1 MDQEL
6 TLSTVELQ
14 VLSEL
19 DSKQF
24 GFIKLNEDIHAKKK
38 AVALKAIQYL
48 ERVIVQSNIQERK
61 KESGESG
68 RHGFSVDPKTYV
80 KLGHLHLLLE
90 DWSKSLSAYQKYFKL
105 SKNYWKDPAF
115 LYGLGL
121 VYFKYNSFQFA
132 TMAFQQV
139 LYVDPGFQ
147 RANEVHLRL
156 GIIAKMKNDF
166 ETSLKHFYMAKN
178 DCSPCSFNDME
189 IRFHISHLHEV
200 CGKFMEAKLQ
210 YNTMLEDKSLSS
222 QLKADIYRQMG
233 WMHHSVEVF
242 GDKSLR
248 VEQAIQYLQK
258 SNENDPKSGQSLYLL
273 GRCYASIGKVHDAFI
288 AYRNSVDKSESNA
301 DTWCS
306 IGVLYQQ
313 QNQPMDAL
321 QAYICAV
328 QLDKEHWAA
337 WTNLGILYESQSQ
350 PHDALACYNNAT
362 RNRTVNPS
370 LHQRIKYL
378 KTQMAQAPP
387 PAAPGKQRSLPTVED
402 AWNLPISNEM
412 TNRAQPRGRGQG
424 VAKKEDSVPGQQ
436 PGQQPQQRPPF
447 YLSQQQLQTLQFLQ
461 NQPSLMPQQQNVL
474 QQLQHQFRLMQQHQQ
489 QMRLQAQQQQN
500 AAGIPRPVQPQ
511 GSFSSPAAGAG
522 ASQTPASGAAPAA
535 AGGSASNTE
544 LDGLNVSDTEL
555 ESLLS
560 QQDIGSFAENLL
572 KQFQDQMGDSGDDN
586 KADAE
591 KSDVK
596 PDSDALSAALKAKSE
611 MEKAAELMDQMEID
625 HLDIPTTVDIL
636 QQESYHPP
644 ELSIKMTAEEIAE
657 VCSKSVPKN
666 GRISTSILSD
676 DTPPPM
682 PPDTPSVKL
691 SKEQLLPPTPSVY
704 LDNKKDA
711 FSPQL
716 QEFCLQHPIT
726 VVRGIA
732 AALKLDLGLFSTKQL
747 IEAQADHPVQ
757 LKIQYKQGSDENWD
771 PVTQTQ
777 VWRCYSS
784 PSSTTLAGYGK
795 YQVASFQEAF
805 LIEDGKRPDDDMAGR
820 KKKKNIP
827 TIKNGHFVDLSLEHK
842 FRPQLQE
849 LMKLPHWT
857 RVVSAGNMLS
867 HMGYHLLG
875 MNTVK
880 MSMKVPGA
888 RNTAHQ
894 ENNNFCSININIGPG
909 DCEWF
914 GVPED
919 YWGALHDLCHNNGV
933 NYLRGNWWPNM
944 KDLNDAEIPVYR

>member
-1 MDQEL
+1 MDKEFL
-6 TLSTVELQ
+6 LSSVDLQ
-14 VLSEL
+14 VLGEL
-19 DSKQF
+19 DSRQF
-24 GFIKLNEDIHAKKK
+24 GFLKLREPKNEKKK
-38 AVALKAIQYL
+38 IAALKAIQYL
-48 ERVIVQSNIQERK
+48 ERLIIQSNIQERRM
-61 KESGESG
+61 EHDSG
-68 RHGFSVDPKTYV
+68 RPGFNVDPRTYV

-90 DWSKSLSAYQKYFKL
+90 DWSKALSAYQMYFKQ
-105 SKNYWKDPAF
+105 SKNFWKDSSF

-121 VYFKYNSFQFA
+121 VYFKYNSFNFA
-132 TMAFQQV
+132 TTALQQV
-139 LYVDPGFQ
+139 LYVEPGFS

-156 GIIAKMKNDF
+156 GLIAKMKNDF
-166 ETSLKHFYMAKN
+166 DSSLKHFLIAKN
-178 DCSPCSFNDME
+178 DSSECSFSDME
-189 IRFHISHLHEV
+189 IKFHISHLHEV
-200 CGKFMEAKLQ
+200 CGKYTEAKLQ
-210 YNTMLEDKSLSS
+210 YNSMLEDKNLSS
-222 QLKADIYRQMG
+222 QLRADIYRQLG
-233 WMHHSVEVF
+233 WMHHSIEMF
-242 GDKSLR
+242 GDKSSR
-248 VEQAIQYLQK
+248 MDQAIQYLQK

-328 QLDKEHWAA
+328 QLDKQHWAA

-350 PHDALACYNNAT
+350 PNDALACYNNAT
-362 RNRTVNPS
+362 RNHLMNPS

-378 KTQMAQAPP
+378 KTQMSQAPP
-387 PAAPGKQRSLPTVED
+387 PAAPTKQRQLPTVED

-412 TNRAQPRGRGQG
+412 TNRSQPRGRGPTVG
-424 VAKKEDSVPGQQ
+424 VNKKEENVSGQTVTPPQ
-436 PGQQPQQRPPF
+436 QQRPPF
-447 YLSQQQLQTLQFLQ
+447 YLSQQQLQTLQYLQ
-461 NQPSLMPQQQNVL
+461 NQQNLIPQQQQLL

-489 QMRLQAQQQQN
+489 QMRSQAQQQQTS
-500 AAGIPRPVQPQ
+500 AGVPRPIQPQ
-511 GSFSSPAAGAG
+511 ESFSATS
-522 ASQTPASGAAPAA
+522 SGSSETQS
-535 AGGSASNTE
+535 GGSNSNNTE
-544 LDGLNVSDTEL
+544 MEGLNVSDTEL

-572 KQFQDQMGDSGDDN
+572 KQFQEQIGDSPEDTKAESETKQATEEKQCADDLSGSSL
-586 KADAE
+586 
-591 KSDVK
+591 KS
-596 PDSDALSAALKAKSE
+596 KSE
-611 MEKAAELMDQMEID
+611 MEKATELLEHMEID
-625 HLDIPTTVDIL
+625 HLDIPTSIEML
-636 QQESYHPP
+636 FLESHHSLD
-644 ELSIKMTAEEIAE
+644 LSIKLTAEQIVEI
-657 VCSKSVPKN
+657 CSRNVPKDAK
-666 GRISTSILSD
+666 ISSNILSED
-676 DTPPPM
+676 VPPPC
-682 PPDTPSVKL
+682 PPERPGVNL

-747 IEAQADHPVQ
+747 VEAQPDHPVQ
-757 LKIQYKQGSDENWD
+757 LKIQHKQGSDENWD
-771 PVTQTQ
+771 PLTQNQ
-777 VWRCYSS
+777 VWRCFSV
-784 PSSTTLAGYGK
+784 PGKTTLTGYGK
-795 YQVASFQEAF
+795 YQVSTFQEAF
-805 LIEDGKRPDDDMAGR
+805 LIEDGKRTDDEISGR
-820 KKKKNIP
+820 KRKKNIP
-827 TIKNGHFVDLSLEHK
+827 TIKNGHFVDLSYEHK
-842 FRPQLQE
+842 FRAQLQE

-867 HMGYHLLG
+867 HLGYQLIG

-888 RNTAHQ
+888 RTTAHQ
-894 ENNNFCSININIGPG
+894 ESNNFCCVNINIGPG

-914 GVPED
+914 GVPEN
-919 YWGALHDLCHNNGV
+919 YWGAVCDLCEKNGV